1 MSGTFT
7 TRFIRIKLSNLEPSG
22 QRLDARTRPRA
33 GLDLDGQKAVLLLS
47 STALAL
53 EAGIGAIV
61 AGFDVHEAKS
71 ALGGFS

>member
-1 MSGTFT
+1 
-7 TRFIRIKLSNLEPSG
+7 
-22 QRLDARTRPRA
+22 
-33 GLDLDGQKAVLLLS
+33 
-47 STALAL
+47 L